1 LRVDETSQIGE
12 NSACY
17 PNHQLQNAPGEF
29 MKRTLT
35 SVFFAALAT
44 LVAGNALAQDE
55 LLTKHNCTACHSND
69 KKIVGPAYADVAT
82 KYKDKKDAE
91 TYLAKKVKEG
101 STGVWGAIPM
111 PANAGVPDEDL
122 KKLVKTI
129 LATKAK

>member
-1 LRVDETSQIGE
+1 
-12 NSACY
+12 
-17 PNHQLQNAPGEF
+17 

-35 SVFFAALAT
+35 SLAIIAFSAIAAS
-44 LVAGNALAQDE
+44 NAVAQDE
-55 LLTKHNCTACHSND
+55 LLTKHNCTACHSNE